1 MRPGGDLKSELELA
15 EPYMRT
21 FMTVALGRDV
31 RGRRETLR
39 IHKALL
45 VAAAILTTMLAQ
57 QSQARTISTQPPA
70 GHPAASLPTP
80 AQAMTSHAIT
90 SQAVAMRPT
99 AAHAAA
105 FQTGSIQSTAVRA
118 LRWAF
123 YARNGYRWEY
133 AGILIRRN
141 GELGYSAFPR
151 TLKKV
156 DAVEMDPSKQQ
167 APGDML
173 VALYHTHPC
182 NPRDYFPQYFSPQ
195 DLISAFFWHVPTFI
209 LDECTG
215 EVHEF
220 DPALDRVS
228 DTGVVVEVRTQ
239 SGRTRRVRLPAG
251 RIVGNIDDRGP
262 DLSVIERLTQRTAY

>member
-1 MRPGGDLKSELELA
+1 MGTSSK
-15 EPYMRT
+15 
-21 FMTVALGRDV
+21 
-31 RGRRETLR
+31 
-39 IHKALL
+39 
-45 VAAAILTTMLAQ
+45 AAALDRFMRRSERSLSIRGTVLTAAAVSMAALAQ
-57 QSQARTISTQPPA
+57 QSQARTISTQPTA
-70 GHPAASLPTP
+70 ARSVASLPGAPQGVT
-80 AQAMTSHAIT
+80 AHAVATHAVSSHAVTAQSIT
-90 SQAVAMRPT
+90 AQSAAMRPT
-99 AAHAAA
+99 AEQAAA
-105 FQTGSIQSTAVRA
+105 FQTDSIQGTAVRA

-133 AGILIRRN
+133 SGILIRRN
-141 GELGYSAFPR
+141 GQLGYSAFPR

-182 NPRDYFPQYFSPQ
+182 NPRDYFPQYYSPQ

-220 DPALDRVS
+220 DPVLDRVS
-228 DTGVVVEVRTQ
+228 DTGVVVDIQTK
-239 SGRTRRVRLPAG
+239 SGRTRHVRLPAG
-251 RIVGNIDDRGP
+251 RIVGNIGDRGP
-262 DLSVIERLTQRTAY
+262 DLSVIERLTQRTPD